1 MIYKIGIFFSNL
13 ILKNIF
19 LFIALG
25 IIRWAQ
31 IYIPELLIF
40 GDYFEI
46 YLLPLALAY
55 TAGNIIKKQHGGN
68 VALIAMSFLI
78 FLRPSSSINQG
89 IVIGVISGVLTKY
102 LNFIVK
108 KYIYSGLQMFFLNF
122 VYPLAALITGLIA
135 SLILDYISEYSK
147 IISSIL
153 IGVFNNIYGL
163 IIITPVLEIGK
174 VFFLNNTINHGVLS
188 ILGFSDLGMKG
199 KSLLFLLETNP
210 GPGLG
215 VLLGLL
221 LFKSKTSQKVTLF
234 SNIFVEA
241 IGGIHEVYFPYIL
254 KKLKLLWAVVL
265 GGLAGNIIFYLF
277 NCGLVGVSSPG
288 SILNLMLLSKVDNRK
303 YVALGVLLSTAISF
317 LTTYFILK
325 GEEKSLI
332 KDSLKEI
339 LEENEA
345 VELDKLKKI
354 MFLCDAGMG
363 SSTIGANVLRDILAT
378 TKYSNIEISNTF
390 IGDKVNAD
398 LIISHSKLKKRI
410 KEEYPHN
417 KAVFV
422 DDFFNKDLY
431 IEQFL
436 EKEVLEIYSDLSLK
450 STLKESALEYLG
462 QQLEKL
468 DFVEKGYMEKM
479 IEREKKCCTYIGN
492 GIAIPHGDYESRL
505 LIKKNSVLIHHYPYG
520 IDFENGERVY
530 ILIGIAIK
538 DKSLHLDYISS
549 IVKTI
554 EDEELIENLIL
565 SDKKEEFEKAFSGGL
580 YVK

>member
-122 VYPLAALITGLIA
+122 VYPLAALITGLIT

-265 GGLAGNIIFYLF
+265 GGL
-277 NCGLVGVSSPG
+277 
-288 SILNLMLLSKVDNRK
+288 
-303 YVALGVLLSTAISF
+303 
-317 LTTYFILK
+317 
-325 GEEKSLI
+325 
-332 KDSLKEI
+332 
-339 LEENEA
+339 
-345 VELDKLKKI
+345 
-354 MFLCDAGMG
+354 
-363 SSTIGANVLRDILAT
+363 
-378 TKYSNIEISNTF
+378 
-390 IGDKVNAD
+390 
-398 LIISHSKLKKRI
+398 
-410 KEEYPHN
+410 
-417 KAVFV
+417 
-422 DDFFNKDLY
+422 
-431 IEQFL
+431 
-436 EKEVLEIYSDLSLK
+436 
-450 STLKESALEYLG
+450 
-462 QQLEKL
+462 
-468 DFVEKGYMEKM
+468 
-479 IEREKKCCTYIGN
+479 
-492 GIAIPHGDYESRL
+492 
-505 LIKKNSVLIHHYPYG
+505 
-520 IDFENGERVY
+520 
-530 ILIGIAIK
+530 
-538 DKSLHLDYISS
+538 
-549 IVKTI
+549 
-554 EDEELIENLIL
+554 
-565 SDKKEEFEKAFSGGL
+565 
-580 YVK
+580 